1 VLQMRDLGVELSDR
15 WFCAAQWK
23 WRRSTGE
30 QMKKLAFMIGALL
43 ALAAPALAEDPQTN
57 TLVPGPLVAQMPP
70 PPMGYDWS
78 GLYLG
83 AQLGAAIGDGRGTL
97 MPSGCFVTS
106 VTCGGGAPLNPLRSD
121 RLQFKK
127 GMFSGGLDAGYNW
140 QWNQLVLGF
149 ETDINGNG
157 SQTEVLNRPVM
168 APLVGSFLHTVTN
181 NLDFLGTVRGRL
193 GWAPRPDWL
202 FFGTGGLAYGHVA
215 SSTTVSFTSTTDTYG
230 GQTSGWRTG
239 WTAGGGAEYRI
250 NQAFSLKAEYLYVD
264 LGRTS
269 YNDACQVPT
278 VCGSPPQ
285 VPPGASYHTSLETA
299 EHIIRVGLNYH
310 FGAPPPP
317 PPEMPPA
324 PPPPPQRISFIV
336 FFDWDKDLITHEG
349 MDVVRKAADAY
360 RSGGMV
366 QIQVTGYTDRSGSAG
381 YNQRLSE
388 RRANNVAKALAGLG
402 VPPNQMA
409 VSGRG
414 ENDNRVPTADGVREP
429 QNRRVEIGWP

>member
-1 VLQMRDLGVELSDR
+1 
-15 WFCAAQWK
+15 
-23 WRRSTGE
+23 
-30 QMKKLAFMIGALL
+30 
-43 ALAAPALAEDPQTN
+43 
-57 TLVPGPLVAQMPP
+57 
-70 PPMGYDWS
+70 
-78 GLYLG
+78 
-83 AQLGAAIGDGRGTL
+83 
-97 MPSGCFVTS
+97 
-106 VTCGGGAPLNPLRSD
+106 
-121 RLQFKK
+121 
-127 GMFSGGLDAGYNW
+127 
-140 QWNQLVLGF
+140 
-149 ETDINGNG
+149 
-157 SQTEVLNRPVM
+157 
-168 APLVGSFLHTVTN
+168 
-181 NLDFLGTVRGRL
+181 L
-193 GWAPRPDWL
+193 GWAPGPDWL

-215 SSTTVSFTSTTDTYG
+215 SSTNVAFSNPLTMVVADTYA
-230 GQTSGWRTG
+230 GQSSNWRVG
-239 WTAGGGAEYRI
+239 WTAGGGAEWRFT
-250 NQAFSLKAEYLYVD
+250 QAFSLKAEYAYVD
-264 LGRTS
+264 LGRTN
-269 YNDACQVPT
+269 YTDACQTPAFCVAGLAQP
-278 VCGSPPQ
+278 
-285 VPPGASYHTSLETA
+285 ASYNTSLNTA

-336 FFDWDKDLITHEG
+336 FFDWDKDVITHEG
-349 MDVVRKAADAY
+349 MEVVRKAADAY